1 MSKNYTSLISELRE
15 KLKECKSPHDIANI
29 KAYYLGK
36 SGVVTNEFSKLK
48 DASLEEIKRAF
59 RQKALL
65 RHPDHGGDKLMFY
78 QIMSAKKVLSDPQL
92 RVIYDRNGEQGLI
105 EHRKM

>member
-48 DASLEEIKRAF
+48 DASLEERKELGKSLNILKSQTQELITLELDNIQQTKENNWKPCKNKKKNQKR
-59 RQKALL
+59 K
-65 RHPDHGGDKLMFY
+65 
-78 QIMSAKKVLSDPQL
+78 
-92 RVIYDRNGEQGLI
+92 RN
-105 EHRKM
+105 